1 MWHIAYC
8 SLPVKF
14 LYIPIILTLH
24 VSAVLSASGILM
36 HFSNHN
42 SILLGIHMIHFSWQV
57 CLRTCS
63 VSGSK
68 FDLYLNNGQ
77 SSLQPQQLQKTCL
90 KSTLRKWSR
99 FISLVVMAP
108 KGIFLILILYIS
120 PSICGDMGLL
130 PSDMVM
136 TGNGMRRRRIFFV
149 HIQLQFP
156 RECYTSLQ
164 TR

>member
-42 SILLGIHMIHFSWQV
+42 SILLGIHMIHFFWQV
-57 CLRTCS
+57 CLKTRS
-63 VSGSK
+63 VSRLK
-68 FDLYLNNGQ
+68 FDLYFNNGQ
-77 SSLQPQQLQKTCL
+77 SILQLQQLQNTCL

-99 FISLVVMAP
+99 FISLAAMGP
-108 KGIFLILILYIS
+108 KGIFLILMLYIS
-120 PSICGDMGLL
+120 SSICGDMGLL
-130 PSDMVM
+130 PSDTVM
-136 TGNGMRRRRIFFV
+136 TGNRTRRRRIFFV

-156 RECYTSLQ
+156 QECYTSSQ